1 MKKLLSA
8 LLVVLF
14 TFTGC
19 AAQETAVKRSA
30 VGFFFDTVVTL
41 TAYTPDEGLLDR
53 ALKECARYEQ
63 LLSKTV
69 EGSDVWAI
77 NHAQGRPVTVS
88 QETLEVLE
96 TAQYVADI
104 SQGAFDVTV
113 APAVALWD
121 FTGGGNLL
129 PDSEALA
136 QAAALADY
144 RKLTIEEGRV
154 TLPEGMQIDLGGV
167 AKGFI
172 ADQIDAFLRD
182 NGVTSALLNFG
193 GNVISIGDKPDGQ
206 GAWRVGIQ
214 NPAEPRGAYLMAVY
228 ATDLAVVT
236 SGIYERGFDLNGVRY
251 HHLLDPDSGWPVQ
264 NELSSVTILTRQS
277 ALADA
282 LSTATF
288 VLGMEKGLALIESLA
303 GVEAVFVTR
312 EGQIQATSG
321 AGALVVS
328 SNG

>member
-8 LLVVLF
+8 LLVVLM

-19 AAQETAVKRSA
+19 AAQEATVKRSA
-30 VGFFFDTVVTL
+30 VGFYFDTVVTL

-53 ALKECARYEQ
+53 ALEECARYER

-69 EGSDVWAI
+69 EGSDVWKI
-77 NHAQGRPVTVS
+77 NHAQGSPVDVS
-88 QETLEVLE
+88 PETLRVLE
-96 TAQYVADI
+96 TAQYVGGI
-104 SQGAFDVTV
+104 TQGAFDVTV

-121 FTGGGNLL
+121 FTGENPAL
-129 PDSEALA
+129 PDGEALA
-136 QAAALADY
+136 RAAALADY
-144 RKLTIEEGRV
+144 TKLTIEEGRV
-154 TLPEGMQIDLGGV
+154 TLPQGMQIDLGGV

-193 GNVISIGDKPDGQ
+193 GNVITIGDKPDGQ
-206 GAWRVGIQ
+206 GPWRVGIQ
-214 NPAEPRGAYLMAVY
+214 NPAEPRGAFLMAVC

-236 SGIYERGFDLNGVRY
+236 SGVYERGFDLDGVRY
-251 HHLLDPDSGWPVQ
+251 HHLLDPKTGWPVQ

-282 LSTATF
+282 LSTAAF
-288 VLGMEKGLALIESLA
+288 VLGLDKGMALIEGLA
-303 GVEAVFVTR
+303 GVEAIFITR